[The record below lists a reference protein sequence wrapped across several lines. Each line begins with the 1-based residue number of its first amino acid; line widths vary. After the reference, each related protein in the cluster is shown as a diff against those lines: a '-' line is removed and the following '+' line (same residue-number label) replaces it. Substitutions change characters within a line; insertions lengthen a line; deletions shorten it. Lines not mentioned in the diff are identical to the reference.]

1 MDITA
6 AATSAVTT
14 AVANTQAQ
22 TSLIAIRLAA
32 ESQRQMVALLAQS
45 VAAASNPDHLG
56 QQVDTFA

>member
-6 AATSAVTT
+6 AATTAATT

-22 TSLIAIRLAA
+22 ASLIAMRLAA

-45 VAAASNPDHLG
+45 VAAAGNPDHLG
-56 QQVDTFA
+56 TRVDTYA